1 MRQIRTT
8 KSFRRDLKRERR
20 GSFSKEVDL
29 LLEEALS
36 LLVDDRRLP
45 HRYHDHELFGEWVG
59 YRDCHIAPDLVLI
72 YRNTPDIL
80 ELVRLGSHSE
90 LGL

>member
-1 MRQIRTT
+1 
-8 KSFRRDLKRERR
+8 LKRKRR

-36 LLVDDRRLP
+36 LLVDDRKPP
-45 HRYHDHELFGEWVG
+45 HRYHDQELSGEWVG
-59 YRDCHIAPDLVLI
+59 YRDCHIAPDLLLI
-72 YRNTPDIL
+72 YRKAPDVL